1 MVTGTQRH
9 DSTSVVINK
18 KDGSSC
24 KSVEEMLERWCEH
37 YKDMLNHS
45 PADAC
50 PALDEAA
57 ADAVPDTESSS
68 DAPTLQEVTKAI
80 RKLRNGKAAGSDN
93 IQPELLKYAD
103 LPLPLLARPLGT
115 ASPSTCPEIHLR
127 KKIKTHLF
135 GCERS

>member
-1 MVTGTQRH
+1 MMPLNVMVTGPQRH
-9 DSTSVVINK
+9 DSTSAVINK

-57 ADAVPDTESSS
+57 ADAVPDTETSS
-68 DAPTLQEVTKAI
+68 DAPALREVTKAI
-80 RKLRNGKAAGSDN
+80 RKLQNGKAAGPDN
-93 IQPELLKYAD
+93 IQPKLLKYAEQPVVEALHD
-103 LPLPLLARPLGT
+103 LFL
-115 ASPSTCPEIHLR
+115 
-127 KKIKTHLF
+127 
-135 GCERS
+135 